1 MTSIVAKTVKF
12 ATRTIK
18 QYASR
23 TFRVQP
29 IITKSSTFQ
38 ISQLRQYLW
47 YYSVTQDYNDEAE
60 DQEYPWGYR
69 WQSQDQARYK
79 LGSKYLKKY
88 TTKILNLLEEDDN
101 HTPYGISVI
110 PKGVRPRER
119 SPAGF
124 RWPFSY
130 HYGRMVCF
138 TFPLEYIISMKL
150 TAPLPRQ
157 SQRIVSNTSRG
168 MAHAA
173 VTSGT
178 SSYVFP

>member
-1 MTSIVAKTVKF
+1 MSPLYVRTFRRPSCEDLCDGCRQNFMTSIVAKTVKF

-69 WQSQDQARYK
+69 WQSQYQARYK
-79 LGSKYLKKY
+79 LGSKIYKVHDKNTLWRL
-88 TTKILNLLEEDDN
+88 TTTCLQHFGYPQRCSTSWAFTCRFQMTIFVPLRSNGLLHLPLRINIYRTLAMTKPKN
-101 HTPYGISVI
+101 HLQY
-110 PKGVRPRER
+110 
-119 SPAGF
+119 
-124 RWPFSY
+124 
-130 HYGRMVCF
+130 
-138 TFPLEYIISMKL
+138 
-150 TAPLPRQ
+150 
-157 SQRIVSNTSRG
+157 
-168 MAHAA
+168 
-173 VTSGT
+173 
-178 SSYVFP
+178 